1 MKGLM
6 SAVAIVA
13 LSLAL
18 VGGIVFGLGDD
29 EIFVSPPEVVAEEF
43 VRALA
48 LGRVESARAMLARG
62 AEPWMAGEVARQ
74 ISASVR
80 SRIGRI
86 DEVEATIT
94 ERTRDTA
101 VVRVQVEGERS
112 DADFRLSIVR
122 ESGAWS
128 VAGATGLRE
137 VVNST
142 RAGR

>member
-1 MKGLM
+1 M

-29 EIFVSPPEVVAEEF
+29 AIFVSPPEVVAEEF

>member
-1 MKGLM
+1 MKGLV
-6 SAVAIVA
+6 SAVGIVA

-18 VGGIVFGLGDD
+18 VGGVVFGLGDD

-62 AEPWMAGEVARQ
+62 AEPWMAARQ
-74 ISASVR
+74 ISASLR
-80 SRIGRI
+80 SRLGRI

-137 VVNST
+137 VVDST
-142 RAGR
+142 MAGR

>member
-1 MKGLM
+1 MKGLV
-6 SAVAIVA
+6 SAVGIVA

-18 VGGIVFGLGDD
+18 VGGVVFGLGDD

-62 AEPWMAGEVARQ
+62 AEPWMAGEAARE
-74 ISASVR
+74 ISARLR
-80 SRIGRI
+80 SRLGHV
-86 DEVEATIT
+86 DDVEATIR
-94 ERTRDTA
+94 ERTRNTA

-112 DADFRLSIVR
+112 DADFRLSIIR

-142 RAGR
+142 MAGR

>member
-62 AEPWMAGEVARQ
+62 AEPWMAARQ
-74 ISASVR
+74 VSASLR
-80 SRIGRI
+80 SRLGRI

-94 ERTRDTA
+94 ERTRDAA
-101 VVRVQVEGERS
+101 VVRVQVDGERR

-142 RAGR
+142 MAGR